1 MRGDT
6 EAALTVEADDTYVR
20 IHKRSDEGEGEGESK
35 GEDAKKE

>member
-20 IHKRSDEGEGEGESK
+20 IHKRSDEGEGESK